1 MLFLVGSRWE
11 TDMPWPADPSRLTDD
26 RRLGDTLVDVRF
38 GVYTVE
44 AVELAT
50 DLGDVF
56 RCISAACDMPTGR

>member
-1 MLFLVGSRWE
+1 
-11 TDMPWPADPSRLTDD
+11 MPCPADPSRLADD
-26 RRLGDTLVDVRF
+26 LRFGDTLVDVKL

-56 RCISAACDMPTGR
+56 R